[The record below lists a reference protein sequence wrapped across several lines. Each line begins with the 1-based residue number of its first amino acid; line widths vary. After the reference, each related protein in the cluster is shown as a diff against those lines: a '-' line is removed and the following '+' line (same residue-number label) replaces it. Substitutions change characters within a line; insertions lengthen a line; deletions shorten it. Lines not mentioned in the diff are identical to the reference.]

1 MKARWAVY
9 LSSGR
14 SESRACSLGCVW
26 KTAFAFTESRFTAIF
41 ALVRCSSIGLSDG
54 ASSSS
59 ARPLAV
65 YRAVRP
71 VRWM

>member
-1 MKARWAVY
+1 M
-9 LSSGR
+9 
-14 SESRACSLGCVW
+14 GCVW